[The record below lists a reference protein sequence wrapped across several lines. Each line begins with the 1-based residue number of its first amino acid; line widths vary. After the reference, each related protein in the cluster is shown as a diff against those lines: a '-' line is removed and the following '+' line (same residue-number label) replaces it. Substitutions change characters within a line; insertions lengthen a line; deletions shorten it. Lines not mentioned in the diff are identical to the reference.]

1 VVDVEQAIEDAR
13 RVATEAAAASPDLAP
28 LVEEGLA
35 AAEAAGKA
43 ATASA
48 ASAGAEAASAA
59 QRQTAMQVAGRRV
72 EIAVT
77 QDGKVVGKA
86 HATLNLDRTLRS
98 AFAFSRRDQ
107 GEIPFAID
115 LTGVVHNPDPAD
127 RRTLESFGVAALG
140 PAATDGRP
148 RRAGDWLIV
157 SRKEPSGL
165 IFGIARPI
173 GEWDMALFGAHA
185 HRWLLFGNAG
195 PAIGLAA
202 LLFGVRRLRPLV
214 AGVALGSAAF
224 LGQVA
229 LAADVAFPL
238 GATALRAWAVGNALV
253 CLWLARV
260 SGDQKP

>member
-1 VVDVEQAIEDAR
+1 MVDVEQAIEDAR

-35 AAEAAGKA
+35 AAQAAVKA
-43 ATASA
+43 ATATA

-173 GEWDMALFGAHA
+173 GESLREIRRAAVRNLSLGLARDRAGAHRHRA
-185 HRWLLFGNAG
+185 H
-195 PAIGLAA
+195 
-202 LLFGVRRLRPLV
+202 
-214 AGVALGSAAF
+214 
-224 LGQVA
+224 
-229 LAADVAFPL
+229 
-238 GATALRAWAVGNALV
+238 
-253 CLWLARV
+253 LARHDPPPHV
-260 SGDQKP
+260 ARCRRA